1 MSRNSVKKQ
10 GGKQAMREICWTAAD
25 LKELSEKVPDG
36 ESVAILHLLR
46 YRDSVGTGRNDMTGR
61 QSFERYFQGSLP
73 ILMKVGARPLWR
85 GQVRF
90 VLFGGEVERWDE
102 AVLVTFPTLGA
113 FQRMLAD
120 ERHEAE
126 MPFRTAA
133 LEDSRVIAMVMPRA
147 ISRVAWWLTK
157 ISIKL
162 RGKRLG
168 GREIPGWSV

>member
-90 VLFGGEVERWDE
+90 VLFGGEVERWEE

-113 FQRMLAD
+113 FQRMLAVD
-120 ERHEAE
+120 QDLHQTSRHKIGCQ
-126 MPFRTAA
+126 RNT
-133 LEDSRVIAMVMPRA
+133 RMVRMNDFELG
-147 ISRVAWWLTK
+147 SY
-157 ISIKL
+157 L
-162 RGKRLG
+162 RRK
-168 GREIPGWSV
+168 V